1 MVYKMI
7 MKTQPDSNNYSGGGE
22 TVSPID
28 NSQVTE
34 EIVMGCKITYSTNK
48 EHTLK
53 QWTKFIRKT
62 VGPRVIEKMQ
72 AEQKA
77 I

>member
-1 MVYKMI
+1 M
-7 MKTQPDSNNYSGGGE
+7 
-22 TVSPID
+22 SPID